1 MGTYWLLSADWAVLP
16 QLSMSVCVDQWI
28 NIGCG
33 QVWTR
38 VWIVILGKGTGMDLN
53 PLILILS
60 PFVGFHEL
68 AIVYW
73 LPATR
78 RSESLIVPYLRLLA
92 PIG

>member
-1 MGTYWLLSADWAVLP
+1 MGTCWLLSADWAVLP

-78 RSESLIVPYLRLLA
+78 RSESLLPYLCLLA